1 MEDEYLFVLNTQDL
15 ADAGFDGS
23 FNDLA
28 DDIEQAGGTVEG
40 SYDEEGNPVMT
51 IGGIEDAELQELL
64 SDYGVEDPESFTEEP
79 SDDMDFDAEV
89 DDADIEDDDLDDADD
104 VDDDADDDLDDAD
117 EFDDIPDYEE
127 FEIEDEDDEDEDE
140 DEDADDDIDDEDDD
154 IDDEDDED
162 VEDIMPV
169 YDDEQ
174 VTNESIYESLCYTPN
189 KGTANLSESVTSNIL
204 KEVSDKAILK
214 RIQENIARKV
224 RLNEALQHAAAYD
237 QPLQL
242 TPFSNVKINE
252 EYIWN
257 YSNKEIV
264 NMLREAYDNYKKY
277 KKLTL
282 IVNESTDPLKA
293 TKLSKIIKKQAKLV
307 KTLNE
312 YRKYREALALNED
325 DEVPAAPAEST
336 DDGMT
341 ATLTAID
348 IKVKDA
354 DAFIKVLTDAGIPEE
369 ALEKVNDAD
378 ASGSD
383 EQPAEA
389 PNAAA
394 PAAPAAPAPAP
405 AAPDMGGAPGEN
417 PFESV
422 RTVKGNPLNEDENP
436 FAEFDDD
443 PDAGGFG
450 DPDQPAADDAN
461 VDPMNTKDTA
471 DSAEGQTV
479 RLTDTSYAT
488 KLQKV
493 LEDKYNVS
501 KEDFENMIGGSIE
514 DADAATT
521 ADTTDDGNINPETGA
536 AENSEKEGEEEAIN
550 PLDVFGDQ

>member
-104 VDDDADDDLDDAD
+104 DLDDAD
-117 EFDDIPDYEE
+117 EFDDIPDDEE
-127 FEIEDEDDEDEDE
+127 FEIEDVDDEDDADDEDDEDDE
-140 DEDADDDIDDEDDD
+140 DVDDD

-162 VEDIMPV
+162 VDDVMPV
-169 YDDEQ
+169 YNDEQ

-325 DEVPAAPAEST
+325 DEAPADPAEST

-369 ALEKVNDAD
+369 ALEKVNDTD

-383 EQPAEA
+383 EQPAED
-389 PNAAA
+389 PNA
-394 PAAPAAPAPAP
+394 AAPAAPAPAP
-405 AAPDMGGAPGEN
+405 AAPAMGGAPGEN

-450 DPDQPAADDAN
+450 DPDQPATDDAN

-471 DSAEGQTV
+471 NSAEGQTV

-514 DADAATT
+514 DADAAEQTPDDAST
-521 ADTTDDGNINPETGA
+521 PDDGNINPETGA
-536 AENSEKEGEEEAIN
+536 VENSEKEGEEETIN

>member
-79 SDDMDFDAEV
+79 SDDMDFDTEV

-104 VDDDADDDLDDAD
+104 VDVDDDAD
-117 EFDDIPDYEE
+117 EFDDIPDDEE
-127 FEIEDEDDEDEDE
+127 FEIEDVDDEDDEDDEDEDDEDED
-140 DEDADDDIDDEDDD
+140 IDDED
-154 IDDEDDED
+154 EDED

-325 DEVPAAPAEST
+325 DEAPAAPAEST

-369 ALEKVNDAD
+369 ALEKVNDTD

-383 EQPAEA
+383 EQPAED
-389 PNAAA
+389 PNA
-394 PAAPAAPAPAP
+394 
-405 AAPDMGGAPGEN
+405 AAPDMGGAAGGN

-450 DPDQPAADDAN
+450 DPDQPATDDAN

-514 DADAATT
+514 DAD
-521 ADTTDDGNINPETGA
+521 DTDQASDDGNINSETGEV
-536 AENSEKEGEEEAIN
+536 ENSEKEGKEETIN

>member
-104 VDDDADDDLDDAD
+104 VDDIPDDA
-117 EFDDIPDYEE
+117 E
-127 FEIEDEDDEDEDE
+127 FEIEDVDDE
-140 DEDADDDIDDEDDD
+140 DDEDDD
-154 IDDEDDED
+154 IDDEDEDIDDEDDEED

-277 KKLTL
+277 KKLTI

-293 TKLSKIIKKQAKLV
+293 TKLNKIIKKQAKLV

-369 ALEKVNDAD
+369 ALEKVNDTD

-394 PAAPAAPAPAP
+394 PAAPAPAAP
-405 AAPDMGGAPGEN
+405 AAPAMGGAPGEN

-450 DPDQPAADDAN
+450 DPDQPATDDAN

-521 ADTTDDGNINPETGA
+521 ADSNINPETGA
-536 AENSEKEGEEEAIN
+536 PENSEKEGEEETIN

>member
-104 VDDDADDDLDDAD
+104 VDDDAD
-117 EFDDIPDYEE
+117 EFDDIPDDEE
-127 FEIEDEDDEDEDE
+127 FEIEDVDDEDEDDEDDEDEDE
-140 DEDADDDIDDEDDD
+140 DDEDADDD

-169 YDDEQ
+169 YNDEQ

-369 ALEKVNDAD
+369 ALEKVNDTD

-389 PNAAA
+389 PNATA
-394 PAAPAAPAPAP
+394 PAASAAPAPAAP

-521 ADTTDDGNINPETGA
+521 DDTTDDGNINPETGE
-536 AENSEKEGEEEAIN
+536 AENSEKEGEEESIN

>member
-51 IGGIEDAELQELL
+51 IGGIEDVELQELL

-104 VDDDADDDLDDAD
+104 ADEFDDADDDLDDAD
-117 EFDDIPDYEE
+117 EFDDIPDDEE

-140 DEDADDDIDDEDDD
+140 DDEDED

-169 YDDEQ
+169 YDDQ

-224 RLNEALQHAAAYD
+224 RLNEARKHAAAYD

-336 DDGMT
+336 GDGMT

-369 ALEKVNDAD
+369 ALEKVNDTD

-383 EQPAEA
+383 EQPAET
-389 PNAAA
+389 PNA
-394 PAAPAAPAPAP
+394 AAPAPAP
-405 AAPDMGGAPGEN
+405 AAPAPAAPAMGGAPSEN

-450 DPDQPAADDAN
+450 DPDQPATDDAN

-514 DADAATT
+514 DAD
-521 ADTTDDGNINPETGA
+521 DTDQASDDG
-536 AENSEKEGEEEAIN
+536 NSEKEGKEETIN

>member
-1 MEDEYLFVLNTQDL
+1 LFVLNTQDL

-89 DDADIEDDDLDDADD
+89 DDADIEDDDLDDAD
-104 VDDDADDDLDDAD
+104 
-117 EFDDIPDYEE
+117 EFDDIPDDEE
-127 FEIEDEDDEDEDE
+127 FEIEDVDDE
-140 DEDADDDIDDEDDD
+140 DDEDDD
-154 IDDEDDED
+154 IDDEDVDDDIDDEDVED

-169 YDDEQ
+169 YDDER
-174 VTNESIYESLCYTPN
+174 VTNESIYKSLCYTPN
-189 KGTANLSESVTSNIL
+189 EGTANLSESVTSNIL

-277 KKLTL
+277 KKLTI

-293 TKLSKIIKKQAKLV
+293 TKLNKIIKKQAKLV

-369 ALEKVNDAD
+369 ALEKVNDTD

-383 EQPAEA
+383 EQPTEA

-394 PAAPAAPAPAP
+394 PAAPAAPSP
-405 AAPDMGGAPGEN
+405 AAPAMGGAPGEN

-450 DPDQPAADDAN
+450 DPDQPATDDAN

-521 ADTTDDGNINPETGA
+521 ADSNINPETGA
-536 AENSEKEGEEEAIN
+536 PENSEKEGEEETIN

>member
-104 VDDDADDDLDDAD
+104 VDDDADDVDDAD
-117 EFDDIPDYEE
+117 EFDDIPDDEE
-127 FEIEDEDDEDEDE
+127 FEIEDVDDEDDEDVE
-140 DEDADDDIDDEDDD
+140 DDIE
-154 IDDEDDED
+154 DEDDED

-169 YDDEQ
+169 YDDQ

-224 RLNEALQHAAAYD
+224 RLDEALQHAAAYD

-369 ALEKVNDAD
+369 ALEKVNDTD

-394 PAAPAAPAPAP
+394 PAPAPAASAPAAPA
-405 AAPDMGGAPGEN
+405 MGGAPGEN

-450 DPDQPAADDAN
+450 DPDQPVADDAN

-514 DADAATT
+514 DADAATSD
-521 ADTTDDGNINPETGA
+521 DTTDDGNINPETGA
-536 AENSEKEGEEEAIN
+536 VENSEKEGEEESIN

>member
-51 IGGIEDAELQELL
+51 IGGIEDVELQELL

-104 VDDDADDDLDDAD
+104 ADEFDDADDDLDDAD
-117 EFDDIPDYEE
+117 EFDDIPDDEE
-127 FEIEDEDDEDEDE
+127 FEIEDEDDED
-140 DEDADDDIDDEDDD
+140 DDEDDEDED

-169 YDDEQ
+169 YDDQ

-224 RLNEALQHAAAYD
+224 RLNEARKHAAAYD

-336 DDGMT
+336 ADGMT

-369 ALEKVNDAD
+369 ALEKVNDTD

-383 EQPAEA
+383 EQPAET
-389 PNAAA
+389 PNA
-394 PAAPAAPAPAP
+394 AAPAPAP
-405 AAPDMGGAPGEN
+405 AAPAPAAPAMGGAPGEN

-450 DPDQPAADDAN
+450 DPDQPATDDAN

-514 DADAATT
+514 DAD
-521 ADTTDDGNINPETGA
+521 DTDQASDDG
-536 AENSEKEGEEEAIN
+536 NSEKEGKEETIN

>member
-1 MEDEYLFVLNTQDL
+1 
-15 ADAGFDGS
+15 
-23 FNDLA
+23 
-28 DDIEQAGGTVEG
+28 
-40 SYDEEGNPVMT
+40 
-51 IGGIEDAELQELL
+51 
-64 SDYGVEDPESFTEEP
+64 
-79 SDDMDFDAEV
+79 
-89 DDADIEDDDLDDADD
+89 
-104 VDDDADDDLDDAD
+104 
-117 EFDDIPDYEE
+117 
-127 FEIEDEDDEDEDE
+127 
-140 DEDADDDIDDEDDD
+140 
-154 IDDEDDED
+154 
-162 VEDIMPV
+162 MPV

-325 DEVPAAPAEST
+325 DEAPAEST

-369 ALEKVNDAD
+369 ALEKVNDTD

-389 PNAAA
+389 PNTAA
-394 PAAPAAPAPAP
+394 PAAPAAPAPA
-405 AAPDMGGAPGEN
+405 APDMGGAAGGN

-450 DPDQPAADDAN
+450 DPDQPATDDAN

-521 ADTTDDGNINPETGA
+521 DDGNINPETGTP
-536 AENSEKEGEEEAIN
+536 ENSEKEGEEETIN